1 MTPWSYDNSLDTN
14 DRSRAWPLAS
24 VIVIWAS
31 ALVAATLMMAWGLFS
46 HQLWQ
51 GIEHAQGRRVV
62 NTAQAVAEWP
72 SVKNTI
78 ARAGPYSPGSALQ
91 ARIETLRRASG
102 VDFIVVMDRHAIRL
116 THPSAAR
123 INNHFRGGDERDAL
137 LGKTYTSIAIGTLG
151 RSVRG
156 FAPVKN
162 QAGDVIGA
170 VSVGVRLAALTPV
183 YATSRLT
190 LLAGLAL
197 IGLVGAIGAFLLARR
212 IKRQLHAMEPI
223 DIARLSA
230 EHQAVL
236 DSIHEGLILVGMDRR
251 VRLIN
256 PAAKRLLG
264 SDNTA
269 RPGVGDRLDNP
280 MIGSESAG
288 TDDGIDRP
296 LCIAG
301 RYFRGSLRAV
311 EGAQVTLGAVI
322 SFRDT
327 QELQR
332 LGEELTG
339 VRRYADALRANQHET
354 KNQWHVVLGLAEL
367 GDTPSIKRFLTDL
380 IESPVLSGF
389 ELATHIADPVLGGFL
404 IAKQAEARE
413 ANTTLS
419 LEIEPVIPAA
429 ANTADVQAAVG
440 VLGNLIDN
448 AFDALAD
455 MTPAREPGVVVALA
469 WESDI
474 LSLSVSDNGCGMTPE
489 QIQRATIQGFTSK
502 GGQRGLGLSLVAR
515 RLADMG
521 QPLRI
526 YSTPGAGTLVE
537 ASLAFEAQA

>member
-1 MTPWSYDNSLDTN
+1 MTPWSYDNPPNTN
-14 DRSRAWPLAS
+14 ERPRAWPLAW
-24 VIVIWAS
+24 VIAVWAS
-31 ALVAATLMMAWGLFS
+31 ALVAATLMMAWALFS

-62 NTAQAVAEWP
+62 NTAQAIAEWP
-72 SVKNTI
+72 GVKNRL
-78 ARAGPYSPGSALQ
+78 AQAGPYTPDSSLQ
-91 ARIETLRRASG
+91 TRIETLRRASG
-102 VDFIVVMDRHAIRL
+102 LGFIVVMDRHAIRL
-116 THPSAAR
+116 THPIPAR
-123 INNHFRGGDERDAL
+123 INRHFRGGDERRAL
-137 LGKTYTSIAIGTLG
+137 AGHTYMSVAMGTLG

-156 FAPVKN
+156 FAPVTT
-162 QAGDVIGA
+162 ASGDVIGA

-183 YATSRLT
+183 YAASRMT
-190 LLAGLAL
+190 LLAGLA
-197 IGLVGAIGAFLLARR
+197 IIAGAGALGAFLLARR

-230 EHQAVL
+230 EYQTVL
-236 DSIHEGLILVGMDRR
+236 DSIHEGLILVGMDCR

-256 PAAKRLLG
+256 PAARRLIG
-264 SDNTA
+264 NDNIA
-269 RPGVGDRLDNP
+269 KPSIGDRLDNP
-280 MIGSESAG
+280 MIGGDSA
-288 TDDGIDRP
+288 DIAVGIDRP

-301 RYFRGSLRAV
+301 RYFRGSLRPV
-311 EGAQVTLGAVI
+311 DDGQIPIGAVI
-322 SFRDT
+322 SFRDA

-367 GDTPSIKRFLTDL
+367 DDTPAIKRFLTDL
-380 IESPVLSGF
+380 IRSPALTGS

-413 ANTTLS
+413 TNATLS
-419 LEIEPVIPAA
+419 LEIEPVIPVAA
-429 ANTADVQAAVG
+429 HTADVQAVVG

-448 AFDALAD
+448 ALDAVAG
-455 MTPAREPGVVVALA
+455 MTPSHQPGVVVALA
-469 WESDI
+469 WEGDI

-489 QIQRATIQGFTSK
+489 QTERAAIDGFTTK
-502 GGQRGLGLSLVAR
+502 GSQRGLGLSLVAR
-515 RLADMG
+515 RLADVG

-537 ASLAFEAQA
+537 ASLAFEAQT